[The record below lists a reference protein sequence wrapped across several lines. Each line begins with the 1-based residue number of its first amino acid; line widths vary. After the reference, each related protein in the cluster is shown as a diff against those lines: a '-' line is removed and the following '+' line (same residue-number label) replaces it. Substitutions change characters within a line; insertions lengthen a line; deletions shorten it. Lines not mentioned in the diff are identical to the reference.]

1 MDEVLWDLSSEQAIQ
16 MPDQLLNNLFLI
28 IELPNEVGLGIELRK
43 MEKFLYLLFLSTE
56 EREGVYAATYRDSE
70 VWVGETE
77 EGVDERNGLDA
88 ERESTACKE
97 R

>member
-1 MDEVLWDLSSEQAIQ
+1 

-70 VWVGETE
+70 V
-77 EGVDERNGLDA
+77 
-88 ERESTACKE
+88 
-97 R
+97 